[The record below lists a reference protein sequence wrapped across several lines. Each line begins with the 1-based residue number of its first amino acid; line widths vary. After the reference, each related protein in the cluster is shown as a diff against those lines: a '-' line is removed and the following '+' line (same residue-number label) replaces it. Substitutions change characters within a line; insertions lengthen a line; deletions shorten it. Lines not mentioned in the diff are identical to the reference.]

1 VTFIDLCEGGHC
13 ATTKDIADGSF
24 KLEKVAGAY
33 RQAKDT
39 NPMMTR
45 IYGLAFADKQALKEY
60 LAMMEEAKKRD
71 HRKLGKDLDLFMTSD
86 EIGA

>member
-24 KLEKVAGAY
+24 VLEKVAGAY
-33 RQAKDT
+33 WQAKDT
-39 NPMMTR
+39 NSMMTR
-45 IYGLAFADKQALKEY
+45 VYGLAFADKQALKDHQ
-60 LAMMEEAKKRD
+60 AMMEEAKKRD